1 MLGVIL
7 KCPFCGNS
15 DGRVVDSRPVE
26 GSSVVRRRRECLAC
40 KKRFTTFERIES
52 MPLMV
57 IKKDKRLE
65 VFDRDKLQ
73 EGILRACQKRPIS
86 LDTVEKIV
94 SEIEEEL
101 QDYIMEVPSKVIG
114 EVVLKKLRKLD
125 EVAYVRFASVY
136 RQFSDIDTFLK
147 ELKKLKRRI
156 RQKGNA
162 HRWLSRRS

>member
-1 MLGVIL
+1 M

-15 DGRVVDSRPVE
+15 DGRVIDSRPVE

-86 LDTVEKIV
+86 LDIVEKIV

-147 ELKKLKRRI
+147 ELKKLKHRI

-162 HRWLSRRS
+162 HKWLSRRG

>member
-1 MLGVIL
+1 M

-15 DGRVVDSRPVE
+15 EGRVIDSRPVG

-65 VFDRDKLQ
+65 VFDRNKLQ

-86 LDTVEKIV
+86 LDIVEKIV

-114 EVVLKKLRKLD
+114 ETVLKKLRKLD

-136 RQFSDIDTFLK
+136 RQFNDIGTFLK
-147 ELKKLKRRI
+147 ELKKLKRKNKHRGVA
-156 RQKGNA
+156 RQNTG
-162 HRWLSRRS
+162 

>member
-1 MLGVIL
+1 M

-147 ELKKLKRRI
+147 ELKKLKRKI

-162 HRWLSRRS
+162 HKWLSRRS

>member
-1 MLGVIL
+1 M

-162 HRWLSRRS
+162 HR

>member
-1 MLGVIL
+1 L

-15 DGRVVDSRPVE
+15 DGRVIDSRPVE

-86 LDTVEKIV
+86 LDIVEKIV

-136 RQFSDIDTFLK
+136 RQFNDIDTFLK

-162 HRWLSRRS
+162 HKWLSRRG

>member
-1 MLGVIL
+1 M

-15 DGRVVDSRPVE
+15 GGRVIDSRPVE
-26 GSSVVRRRRECLAC
+26 GSSVVRRRRECHAC

-57 IKKDKRLE
+57 IKKDKRRE
-65 VFDRDKLQ
+65 VFDRNKLQ
-73 EGILRACQKRPIS
+73 EGILLACQKRPIS

-94 SEIEEEL
+94 GEIEEEL

-114 EVVLKKLRKLD
+114 EIVLRKLRKLD

-136 RQFSDIDTFLK
+136 RQFNDIDTFLK
-147 ELKKLKRRI
+147 ELKKLKRRN
-156 RQKGNA
+156 RQKGNQ
-162 HRWLSRRS
+162 HKWLSRRG

>member
-1 MLGVIL
+1 M
-7 KCPFCGNS
+7 
-15 DGRVVDSRPVE
+15 
-26 GSSVVRRRRECLAC
+26 VRRRRECFAC

-65 VFDRDKLQ
+65 VFDRNKLQ

-86 LDTVEKIV
+86 LDIVEKIV

-114 EVVLKKLRKLD
+114 ETVLKKLRKLD

-136 RQFSDIDTFLK
+136 RQFNDIGTFLK
-147 ELKKLKRRI
+147 ELKKFSKKLHKVD
-156 RQKGNA
+156 
-162 HRWLSRRS
+162 

>member
-1 MLGVIL
+1 M

-162 HRWLSRRS
+162 HKWLSRRS